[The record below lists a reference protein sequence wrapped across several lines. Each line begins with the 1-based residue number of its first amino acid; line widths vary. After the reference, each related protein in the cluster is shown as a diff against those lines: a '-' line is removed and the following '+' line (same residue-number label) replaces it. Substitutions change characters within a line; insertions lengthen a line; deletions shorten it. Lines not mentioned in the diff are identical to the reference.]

1 MDEYVQAQLVLA
13 ALHIASTVLEKG
25 GTFVAKIFRGKE
37 IPLLYDQLRLFFADV
52 RSFSFSVSSSFSALS
67 SLLIL

>member
-37 IPLLYDQLRLFFADV
+37 IALLYDQLRLFFSDV
-52 RSFSFSVSSSFSALS
+52 RYLFLSSFSAFFS
-67 SLLIL
+67 APC